1 MRFNLYVLYL
11 HTTNIFFV
19 MKQPTTENSDIIK
32 LVAILG
38 DFALLNLSMI
48 LVFFILKGIDSQ
60 AIAHISLKTYL
71 LTSNLCYIPC
81 ISIFGV
87 ILHNRIVRP
96 EQIVGRLLGTISLH
110 VVIFLT
116 VLAIIKV
123 DNFSRI
129 YLLAFYLSFIPLA
142 IGWRL
147 TLRFFVKMFRRSGR
161 NLHTTVLIGDGDN
174 MVELY
179 HTLNDLTYGYRVLGI
194 FYDEKDSN
202 YPEGIPFKGP
212 VNQLFEWLSHNTV
225 HELYCGLP
233 SSRKDDILAIM
244 NYCENNLI
252 RFYSVPHVRNYIK
265 RQPQL
270 ELLGEVPVLSIRT
283 EPLQNPVN
291 RLAKRLFD
299 LTFSSLFLLTIF
311 PFIYLIV
318 GLIIKITSLGPIFF
332 KQERNGENGKI
343 FKCYKFR
350 SMKVNALS
358 DSLQAT
364 KNDPRKTKFGNFLR
378 KSNLDELPQ
387 FINVF
392 KGEMSIV
399 GPRPH
404 MLKHTEEYSQ
414 LINKYMMRHLVKP
427 GITGWAQVTG
437 YRGETKELSQM
448 EGRVRRD
455 LWYIENWTFLLD
467 IRIMIKTVTNMFR
480 GEKNAY

>member
-265 RQPQL
+265 RQLQL

-311 PFIYLIV
+311 PFMYLIV
-318 GLIIKITSLGPIFF
+318 GLIIKITSPGPIFF

-350 SMKVNALS
+350 SMKVMENDKVVS
-358 DSLQAT
+358 QAT
-364 KNDPRKTKFGNFLR
+364 QNDPRVTKVGNFLR
-378 KSNLDELPQ
+378 RTSLDELPQ
-387 FINVF
+387 FINVLT
-392 KGEMSIV
+392 GGMSIV

-404 MLKHTEEYSQ
+404 AVAHNEQYRQ
-414 LINKYMMRHLVKP
+414 LIEGYMLRHKVKP
-427 GITGWAQVTG
+427 GITGWAQING
-437 YRGETKELSQM
+437 WRGETDTLEKM
-448 EGRVRRD
+448 EKRVEFD
-455 LWYIENWTFLLD
+455 LEYIREWSVWFDIKIVFL
-467 IRIMIKTVTNMFR
+467 TVFKGFVN
-480 GEKNAY
+480 KAAY

>member
-265 RQPQL
+265 RQLQL

-311 PFIYLIV
+311 PFMYLIV
-318 GLIIKITSLGPIFF
+318 GLIIKITSPGPIFF
-332 KQERNGENGKI
+332 KQERNG
-343 FKCYKFR
+343 
-350 SMKVNALS
+350 
-358 DSLQAT
+358 
-364 KNDPRKTKFGNFLR
+364 
-378 KSNLDELPQ
+378 
-387 FINVF
+387 
-392 KGEMSIV
+392 
-399 GPRPH
+399 
-404 MLKHTEEYSQ
+404 
-414 LINKYMMRHLVKP
+414 
-427 GITGWAQVTG
+427 
-437 YRGETKELSQM
+437 
-448 EGRVRRD
+448 
-455 LWYIENWTFLLD
+455 
-467 IRIMIKTVTNMFR
+467 
-480 GEKNAY
+480 

>member
-1 MRFNLYVLYL
+1 
-11 HTTNIFFV
+11 
-19 MKQPTTENSDIIK
+19 MKQPTENSDIIK
-32 LVAILG
+32 LVAIAG
-38 DFALLNLSMI
+38 DFMLLNLSMT
-48 LVFFILKGIDSQ
+48 LVFLFLKGIDSQ
-60 AIAHISLKTYL
+60 TIASISLRAYL

-87 ILHNRIVRP
+87 ILHNRIVRS

-123 DNFSRI
+123 DNISRI
-129 YLLAFYLSFIPLA
+129 YLFLFYLSFIPMI

-147 TLRFFVKMFRRSGR
+147 TLRFIVKMYRRSGR
-161 NLHTTVLIGDGDN
+161 NLHATVLIGDGDN

-179 HTLNDLTYGYRVLGI
+179 HTLNDFTYGYKVSGV
-194 FYDEKDSN
+194 FYDHDSGE
-202 YPEGIPFKGP
+202 YPKGIPFKGN
-212 VNQLFEWLSHNTV
+212 VNQVFEWLSHNTV

-265 RQPQL
+265 RQLQL

-291 RLAKRLFD
+291 RLVKRGFD
-299 LTFSSLFLLTIF
+299 LACSSLFLLTIF
-311 PFIYLIV
+311 PFLYIIV
-318 GLIIKITSLGPIFF
+318 GLIIKMTSPGPIFF

-378 KSNLDELPQ
+378 KSNLDEMPQ

-399 GPRPH
+399 G
-404 MLKHTEEYSQ
+404 
-414 LINKYMMRHLVKP
+414 
-427 GITGWAQVTG
+427 
-437 YRGETKELSQM
+437 
-448 EGRVRRD
+448 
-455 LWYIENWTFLLD
+455 
-467 IRIMIKTVTNMFR
+467 
-480 GEKNAY
+480 

>member
-1 MRFNLYVLYL
+1 M
-11 HTTNIFFV
+11 
-19 MKQPTTENSDIIK
+19 
-32 LVAILG
+32 
-38 DFALLNLSMI
+38 
-48 LVFFILKGIDSQ
+48 
-60 AIAHISLKTYL
+60 
-71 LTSNLCYIPC
+71 
-81 ISIFGV
+81 
-87 ILHNRIVRP
+87 
-96 EQIVGRLLGTISLH
+96 
-110 VVIFLT
+110 
-116 VLAIIKV
+116 LAIIKV

-265 RQPQL
+265 RQLQL

-318 GLIIKITSLGPIFF
+318 GLIIKITSPGPIFF